1 MVHYSFGA
9 LANLSQT
16 SVCNGASSIAPVTQ
30 HVTVLNSQ
38 AVLRPTNPQFAHLVN
53 ASTYDSTTP
62 PSDVV
67 ATAVCEVMAPH
78 HNKTSTTLPPS
89 ASTSLLSV
97 AAAST
102 TASTTNTVVSLP
114 TAAAATTV
122 PPPAAATTTVPLP
135 AAAASTTVLSPAAA
149 ASNATA
155 PPVAAASTT
164 TAPHAAA
171 ASTTVAAAAA
181 STTVAA
187 AAASTTVPAAAAS
200 TTVPAPPVA
209 AAAAAASTT
218 TAPPV
223 PPLACLDDV
232 IRDLKTAPRTAGLE
246 IAESS
251 SMCTR
256 NYDAKKRKLMRE
268 FVDALRAKAP
278 KYDTLILP
286 SKDKPEEFPP
296 GDVAE
301 VFVLLS
307 GPEEKRKKVHVL
319 NQMLIDWVAEKE
331 NKVSRT
337 GNGGGNRFPTPSTL
351 NCMIRTFFAATKS
364 TYGWEFG
371 VTDFQFEGG
380 YNGFFKELCL
390 RRQKNDVSKND
401 FLFKRNLSN
410 SSVNSPSFLL
420 CSMTFLPPCPQS
432 TSY

>member
-30 HVTVLNSQ
+30 HVTVLNRQ
-38 AVLRPTNPQFAHLVN
+38 AVLHPTNPQFARLV
-53 ASTYDSTTP
+53 STYDSTTP
-62 PSDVV
+62 CDVV
-67 ATAVCEVMAPH
+67 ATAVCEVLAPH
-78 HNKTSTTLPPS
+78 HNRTSTISTVPPS

-97 AAAST
+97 AGAST
-102 TASTTNTVVSLP
+102 AASTTNTVVSLP

-122 PPPAAATTTVPLP
+122 PPPAAAATTVPLP

-164 TAPHAAA
+164 TAPH
-171 ASTTVAAAAA
+171 AAAA